1 MNWRITT
8 LTVFFSLLFGV
19 LFFNLYSL
27 QFEKR
32 DYYLNKIEA
41 QQEASGIFGAKRG
54 NIYFTD
60 KNGNQI
66 QAALNKYFPMVY
78 AVPKE
83 IKNPVLAA
91 STLSAVVGKGEMEL
105 EKILSKPNDQY
116 ELLVPRALPAQT
128 EEIKK
133 LGIAGIYVKD
143 RELRFYQYGE
153 MASHLLGFVSM
164 GETLAGKYGLEFY
177 FNEML
182 SGKSGNISAAGV
194 SKPENGQNLFLT
206 IDRNIQ
212 SEGEEI
218 LKNLIDEHNAE
229 GGTIIVQ
236 EPKTG
241 KILAMGSFPSFD
253 PNSYSES
260 EIGNFI
266 NPAVQA
272 VYEPGSVFKLITMSA
287 GIDSGKITP
296 ETSYFDSGS
305 VTLNGKTVKN
315 WDLKAHGELT
325 MTEVIEGS
333 INTGTIFAQRK
344 MGEDI
349 FYNYL
354 VKFGFSEPTG
364 ISLPGEVSGKINNL
378 KKGKDID
385 FATASYGQGIAV
397 TPLEMI
403 NSVSA
408 IANGGTLMKPFVL
421 ADEEPEAVRKVI
433 SEETASKIAKM
444 MVSAVDKN
452 VLAGVANYSVAG
464 KTGTAFIPDFNK
476 GGYTDDVINTYV
488 GFAPAC
494 AKAAAGEAV
503 CDPRFVILIKLIKP
517 EGSPLAGQ
525 TVVPAFREMTQFI
538 LNYYGIAPDRLGQ

>member
-32 DYYLNKIEA
+32 DYYLSKIEA
-41 QQEASGIFGAKRG
+41 QQEASGILEARRG

-83 IKNPVLAA
+83 IKNPALAA
-91 STLSAVVGKGEMEL
+91 SALSAIVGIGEAEL
-105 EKILSKPNDQY
+105 EKTLSKSNNQY
-116 ELLVPRALPAQT
+116 KLLIPKASSVQT

-133 LGIAGIYVKD
+133 LGIGGIYVKN

-153 MASHLLGFVSM
+153 MASHLLGFVAM
-164 GETLAGKYGLEFY
+164 EETLAGKYGLELY

-182 SGKSGNISAAGV
+182 SGKNGKIVADGV
-194 SKPENGQNLFLT
+194 FKPENGQNLFLT
-206 IDRNIQ
+206 IDRSIQ

-218 LKNLIDEHNAE
+218 LKKLIGEYNAE
-229 GGTIIVQ
+229 GGTVIVQ

-260 EIGNFI
+260 EIGNFL

-296 ETSYFDSGS
+296 ETKYVDAGF
-305 VTLNGKTVKN
+305 VTLSGKTVRN
-315 WDLKAHGELT
+315 WDNKAHGELT
-325 MTEVIEGS
+325 MTEVIESS

-354 VKFGFSEPTG
+354 VKFGFGEPTG
-364 ISLPGEVSGKINNL
+364 ISLPGEVSGKISNL

-408 IANGGTLMKPFVL
+408 IANGGTLMKPFIL
-421 ADEEPEAVRKVI
+421 ADEEPEAVRRVI
-433 SEETASKIAKM
+433 SEETASKITKM

-452 VLAGVANYSVAG
+452 ILAAVPNYSIAG

-488 GFAPAC
+488 GFAPAY
-494 AKAAAGEAV
+494 
-503 CDPRFVILIKLIKP
+503 DPKFVILIKLIKP

-525 TVVPAFREMTQFI
+525 TVVPAFRELARFI
-538 LNYYGIAPDRLGQ
+538 LNYYGIAPDRLDS